1 MQPIANLGSVQKA
14 ATYVLALAIILV
26 RLEIAFGERI
36 PLTFSLIL
44 SYGRDGYNS
53 SGTIPAI
60 DLALEH
66 VNSLGV
72 LGEYQLQYSSVKDS
86 RVTFFFVYKKFW
98 AYISILLQL
107 IKCIPKMNMASIQLD
122 ATY

>member
-1 MQPIANLGSVQKA
+1 MRAQQMQPIANLGSVPKA
-14 ATYVLALAIILV
+14 ATYVLALALILV
-26 RLEIAFGERI
+26 RPEIAFGERI

-86 RVTFFFVYKKFW
+86 RVTFFFC
-98 AYISILLQL
+98 L
-107 IKCIPKMNMASIQLD
+107 
-122 ATY
+122 

>member
-72 LGEYQLQYSSVKDS
+72 LGEYISAAV
-86 RVTFFFVYKKFW
+86 FFSEGLKGDIFFC
-98 AYISILLQL
+98 L
-107 IKCIPKMNMASIQLD
+107 
-122 ATY
+122 